1 MKKGIVY
8 SLFLGVLVLAGCSPK
23 VTTTLIKAKAP
34 LESEEELAIVQP
46 DQEVPEGSVI
56 LETMKLTGKDYDEL
70 VGMAQDK
77 ARTAGGDV
85 LKIAAHL
92 EPDITSPRHRVSAA
106 VFSSDDSFLE
116 GAKHPSIS
124 DDDLESQL
132 DLRPLSGGWR
142 FAVQGGGVYRLGKIK
157 ENMGAVEEQHIKNMR
172 WGYSYEADA
181 SYFILENLG
190 LGVKFHNFHSGDSMP
205 VYAVVNGNIVEGVSE
220 DNIDIYFI
228 GPIAT
233 YRLPSR
239 NRNNAFLAR
248 VGLGYEGYYDKGT
261 SLNVEGTI
269 KGTTFGLLYEVG
281 YDFGIS
287 KHLSV
292 GAALTFVM
300 GFINAIDL
308 TIKGQG
314 STHIDLGKDDMENI
328 SHLGLNI
335 GLRYNL

>member
-1 MKKGIVY
+1 MKKGIIY
-8 SLFLGVLVLAGCSPK
+8 SLFLGALALAGCSPK

-34 LESEEELAIVQP
+34 LEPEEELAIVQP
-46 DQEVPEGSVI
+46 EQEVPEGSVI
-56 LETMKLTGKDYDEL
+56 LETLKLSGRDYEEL
-70 VGMAQDK
+70 IGIAEDK
-77 ARTAGGDV
+77 ARAAGGDI
-85 LKIAAHL
+85 LKIANHL
-92 EPDITSPRHRVSAA
+92 EPDITSPKHRVSAA
-106 VFSSDDSFLE
+106 VFSADDSFLE
-116 GAKHPSIS
+116 GADHPSVS
-124 DDDLESQL
+124 KDDLESQL

-157 ENMGAVEEQHIKNMR
+157 ENLGAVEEQHLKNMR
-172 WGYSYEADA
+172 WGYSYGADV

-205 VYAVVNGNIVEGVSE
+205 VSAIVNGNLVEGVNE

-269 KGTTFGLLYEVG
+269 KGKTIGVLYEVG

-300 GFINAIDL
+300 GFINTIELD
-308 TIKGQG
+308 IKGQG
-314 STHIDLGKDDMENI
+314 SARIDLGKGNTENI
-328 SHLGLNI
+328 SNLGLNI

>member
-1 MKKGIVY
+1 MKKGIIY
-8 SLFLGVLVLAGCSPK
+8 SLFLGFLALAGCSPK

-34 LESEEELAIVQP
+34 LEPEEELAIVQP
-46 DQEVPEGSVI
+46 EQEVPEGSVI
-56 LETMKLTGKDYDEL
+56 LETLKLSGRDYEEL
-70 VGMAQDK
+70 IGIAEEK
-77 ARTAGGDV
+77 ARAAGGDI
-85 LKIAAHL
+85 LKIANHL
-92 EPDITSPRHRVSAA
+92 EPDITSPKHRVSAA
-106 VFSSDDSFLE
+106 VFSADDSFLE

-132 DLRPLSGGWR
+132 DLRPISGGWR

-157 ENMGAVEEQHIKNMR
+157 ENLGKVEEQHLKNMR
-172 WGYSYEADA
+172 WGYSYGVDV

-205 VYAVVNGNIVEGVSE
+205 VSAIVNGNLVEGVNE
-220 DNIDIYFI
+220 DNVDIYFI

-269 KGTTFGLLYEVG
+269 KGKTIGVLYEVG

-314 STHIDLGKDDMENI
+314 STHIDLGKNDIENI